1 LILEVECLQWTCWH
15 FVARIIL
22 QNDKSD
28 MQNRESE
35 EYYKN
40 EWVTKSIIWPD
51 ENGYVFKFFKKDG
64 IHKLYSFQKQRS
76 IIEKKKQ
83 YIWKYLPETELIE
96 KVDWSYY
103 IKQKYIKWKL
113 LKFIDIKNLDANVL
127 SDLLDLIKGYVAYSK
142 DEWIELDVLGYQKDI
157 HEEDNI
163 WKRRVLFYSRLFD
176 SFLTSTNIMISDD
189 NKVYMIDVCDT
200 IPLEHPKTTIRSVK
214 DWIRHALIDLW
225 IKKTEHKIHRL
236 IEEKRKELCDVLS

>member
-1 LILEVECLQWTCWH
+1 
-15 FVARIIL
+15 
-22 QNDKSD
+22 

-83 YIWKYLPETELIE
+83 YIWKYLPDTQLIE
-96 KVDWSYY
+96 EVDWGYY

-113 LKFIDIKNLDANVL
+113 LKFTDINNLDANVL

-200 IPLEHPKTTIRSVK
+200 IPTRKKKDILHKTKYAIRQA
-214 DWIRHALIDLW
+214 IIDLW
-225 IKKTEHKIHRL
+225 IKNTEYKVRRIL
-236 IEEKRKELCDVLS
+236 KEKRKELTDVLS